1 MDTIER
7 YLLRWD
13 GTIDDI
19 NQVNNF
25 IDEAIAEALTS
36 DVTAPAFTEAAST
49 TTLAFPTLDDFA
61 LLGSGNEKRQADAA
75 TGLLGL
81 KPGQMNKRQ
90 LEAITGLLGPLLGG
104 GVTGLTP
111 HN

>member
-19 NQVNNF
+19 NNF
-25 IDEAIAEALTS
+25 INEAIAEALTS

-81 KPGQMNKRQ
+81 KPGQMNKKT
-90 LEAITGLLGPLLGG
+90 A
-104 GVTGLTP
+104 
-111 HN
+111 

>member
-13 GTIDDI
+13 GTIDDT
-19 NQVNNF
+19 
-25 IDEAIAEALTS
+25 EALTS

-81 KPGQMNKRQ
+81 KPGQMNKKT
-90 LEAITGLLGPLLGG
+90 A
-104 GVTGLTP
+104 
-111 HN
+111 